1 MNELKKITTYL
12 KENIAVI
19 LLIVYS
25 ISFTNYYIFYKSFNI
40 SIFNYVGLNDLIFF
54 TLEYVFKILLIIV
67 IYELIFFLIFTI
79 FWGFYE
85 KIVLIWKKKL
95 KLYLKSD
102 KRNRERI
109 LNVFNE
115 YFSKGLVNAKF
126 TVVMIGI
133 FLIVFLPFK
142 LITIPAYFVYFIYLI
157 ELISKEKTYGFSVTF
172 ATVIIVLSMIF
183 TTLYNSYSKRFE
195 KENYT
200 ISFIEEN
207 KLITTEKGKS
217 SLNYLGETSTNIFLY
232 DIKSKKA
239 KIHNKSSISDFEI
252 QNSNTIDEYIISIKD
267 SYPVRLFM
275 EMINE
280 K

>member
-1 MNELKKITTYL
+1 MNELKKITAYL
-12 KENIAVI
+12 KDNIALI
-19 LLIVYS
+19 LLLIYT

-67 IYELIFFLIFTI
+67 IYELIFFMIFSI
-79 FWGFYE
+79 LWGVYE

-95 KLYLKSD
+95 KLYLSSS
-102 KRNRERI
+102 KRNKERI
-109 LNVFNE
+109 LNVFNKH
-115 YFSKGLVNAKF
+115 FSKGLVNAKI
-126 TVVMIGI
+126 TIVMLGI
-133 FLIVFLPFK
+133 FIIVFLPFK
-142 LITIPAYFVYFIYLI
+142 LITIPAYFVYFIYLL
-157 ELISKEKTYGFSVTF
+157 ELISKEKMYGISVTF

-200 ISFIEEN
+200 ISFTEEN
-207 KLITTEKGKS
+207 KLITTEKCKS

-232 DIKSKKA
+232 DIKSKKT
-239 KIHNKSSISDFEI
+239 KIYNKSSISDFEI
-252 QNSNTIDEYIISIKD
+252 QNSNTIDNYIILIKD
-267 SYPVRLFM
+267 SYPARIFM

-280 K
+280 E

>member
-12 KENIAVI
+12 KDNIGLI
-19 LLIVYS
+19 LLLVYS
-25 ISFTNYYIFYKSFNI
+25 VSFANYYIFYKSFNI

-54 TLEYVFKILLIIV
+54 TLEYVFKILLIIA
-67 IYELIFFLIFTI
+67 IYELIFFMIFSI

-85 KIVLIWKKKL
+85 RIVLICKKKL
-95 KLYLKSD
+95 KLYLNSD
-102 KRNRERI
+102 KRNKERI

-115 YFSKGLVNAKF
+115 HFSKGLINAKF
-126 TVVMIGI
+126 TIVMLGI
-133 FLIVFLPFK
+133 FVIVSLPFK
-142 LITIPAYFVYFIYLI
+142 LITIPAYFIYFIYLT
-157 ELISKEKTYGFSVTF
+157 ELISKERMYGISVTF
-172 ATVIIVLSMIF
+172 ASVVIILSMIF

-200 ISFIEEN
+200 ISFTENN
-207 KLITTEKGKS
+207 KLITTEKEKS

-232 DIKSKKA
+232 DIESKKA
-239 KIHNKSSISDFEI
+239 KIYNKSNISDFEI
-252 QNSNTIDEYIISIKD
+252 QNSDTIDNYILLIKN
-267 SYPVRLFM
+267 SYPARKFM